1 MALPC
6 AYVFAFKLGLS
17 IEGLWMGIGI
27 GPVIQMFLFLWLILR
42 ADWTEIALNVK
53 LQHFRQQKLH
63 DDSFSACV

>member
-1 MALPC
+1 
-6 AYVFAFKLGLS
+6 
-17 IEGLWMGIGI
+17 MGIGI